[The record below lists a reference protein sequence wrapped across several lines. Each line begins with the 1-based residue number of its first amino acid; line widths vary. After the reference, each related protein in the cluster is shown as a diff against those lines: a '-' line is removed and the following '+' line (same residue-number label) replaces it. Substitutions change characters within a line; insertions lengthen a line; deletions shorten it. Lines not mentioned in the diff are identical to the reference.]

1 MNISN
6 QYSPD
11 YSVHPGAI
19 LEETLEARGLSK
31 KEAADR
37 CGISAKHLNQ
47 ILHEKAAIVPDVAI
61 SLEKVLGIAANI
73 WTNIQS
79 NYELGRARIQSL
91 KTSSEA
97 YEWARRFPVNEMS
110 KRSWILIPANKA
122 QTANSLLQFF
132 GVSNTD
138 AWEKWFGE
146 LRVSYRSSPSFKR
159 APEAVSAWLRQ
170 GEILSQNIPASSFD
184 EAKFKSALE
193 EIRTFTVKSPET
205 FEPEMKKKCADAGVA
220 LVFLG
225 ELPKT
230 HLSGATRWMSK
241 DKALIMLSLRHK
253 TNDHFW
259 FSFFHEAGHI
269 LLHGKKMLFLDDIK
283 HSNADAEKEADRFA
297 ANVLIPEKEYRSFSE
312 NMGRADENSVTQLA
326 RKSGIAPG
334 IVVGRLQ
341 HDKVIEY
348 SEMNTLKE
356 KFCLVE
362 NHANI

>member
-6 QYSPD
+6 QYNPD
-11 YSVHPGAI
+11 YSVHPGTI
-19 LEETLEARGLSK
+19 LGETLESRGLSK

-47 ILHEKAAIVPDVAI
+47 ILHEKAAIVPEVAI

-79 NYELGRARIQSL
+79 NYELSKARAQSL

-97 YEWARRFPVNEMS
+97 YEWARRFPVNEMT
-110 KRSWILIPANKA
+110 KRNWIPNPENKA
-122 QTANSLLQFF
+122 QTANLLLQFF
-132 GVSNTD
+132 GVSNTN

-146 LRVSYRSSPSFKR
+146 LQVSYRSSPSFKR

-170 GEILSQNIPASSFD
+170 GEILSQNITISSFN
-184 EAKFKSALE
+184 EAKFKSALR
-193 EIRTFTVKSPET
+193 EITTLSLKSPEI
-205 FEPEMKKKCADAGVA
+205 FEPEMKKKCAEAGVSI
-220 LVFLG
+220 VFLG

-230 HLSGATRWMSK
+230 RLSGATRWMSK

-269 LLHGKKMLFLDDIK
+269 LLHGKKMLSLDDIK
-283 HSNADAEKEADRFA
+283 HSNTDAEKEADRFA
-297 ANVLIPEKEYRSFSE
+297 ANMLIPEREYRSFSE
-312 NMGRADENSVTQLA
+312 NMIRADEISITQFA
-326 RKSGIAPG
+326 RKAGIAPG

-341 HDKVIEY
+341 HDKIIDY
-348 SEMNTLKE
+348 SEMNNLKE
-356 KFCLVE
+356 KFCLIE
-362 NHANI
+362 NHTNM